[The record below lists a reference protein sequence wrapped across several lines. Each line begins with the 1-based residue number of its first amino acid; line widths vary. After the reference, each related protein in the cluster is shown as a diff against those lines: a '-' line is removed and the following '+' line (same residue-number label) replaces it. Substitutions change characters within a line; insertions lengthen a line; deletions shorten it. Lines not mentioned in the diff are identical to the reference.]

1 MDYASNGN
9 LNNIIKKSLGMDE
22 SSAFKYFI
30 QVASAIYFLH
40 ENNIVHRNIQPE
52 NILLDEFNNIKL
64 CNFGLAAEISS
75 GDQLTFDVT
84 TENITHE
91 QIDETPYNK
100 DIDMCALG
108 VLLYTLVEGNSPI
121 KVLMI

>member
-40 ENNIVHRNIQPE
+40 ENNIVHRDIQPE

-100 DIDMCALG
+100 DIDMWALG